1 MASWCCNVNIFKLFT
16 NPDNMT
22 NINKPSLVKI
32 VLLSAIGFFMFVC
45 MDSLAKFLGGVMPIT
60 QAVWGRFFFHF
71 IALSIYYFIFKPKI
85 NLTKNFKIQIL
96 RSILMVTATFFMF
109 NSLQRFDLVDIYVVF
124 FSAPLIVA
132 ILSAIFLKDIL
143 SLKGLLLMVMSFGS
157 IVYSLGPSMK
167 VLSPELI
174 FPLVPPLCWALYQFF
189 TKLISENNDPFASI
203 FYTAITGAI
212 IFSIYVSLNWVPIEK
227 NSYWILLILLGLA
240 GFVSHFMLIYA
251 IQLSNLSFVTNFQYS
266 QLVWSTIIN
275 FMIFGVPID
284 INKIYG
290 VIGIIIFGILF
301 IRIEGKRKKIKV

>member
-1 MASWCCNVNIFKLFT
+1 MTQNNKSPLFK
-16 NPDNMT
+16 
-22 NINKPSLVKI
+22 II
-32 VLLSAIGFFMFVC
+32 LLSSSGFFMFVC
-45 MDSLAKFLGGVMPIT
+45 MDSLAKFLGSVMPVT

-71 IALSIYYFIFKPKI
+71 IAMLIYFLIFKPKL

-96 RSILMVTATFFMF
+96 RSLLMVAATFFMF

-132 ILSAIFLKDIL
+132 ILSAYFLKDVL
-143 SLKGLLLMVMSFGS
+143 SVKGFLLMLLSFGS

-189 TKLISENNDPFASI
+189 TKLISGNNDPFAAV
-203 FYTAITGAI
+203 FYTAIIGTI
-212 IFSIYVSLNWVPIEK
+212 VSSVYISFNWVPLEK
-227 NSYWILLILLGLA
+227 NIYWISLIIMGIA
-240 GFVSHFMLIYA
+240 GFVSHFILIYA

-266 QLVWSTIIN
+266 QLLWSTIIN
-275 FMIFGVPID
+275 FLIFGVPFD
-284 INKIYG
+284 LNKIFG

-301 IRIEGKRKKIKV
+301 IRTEGKKKKIKV

>member
-1 MASWCCNVNIFKLFT
+1 
-16 NPDNMT
+16 MT

-32 VLLSAIGFFMFVC
+32 ILLSGTGFFMFVC
-45 MDSLAKFLGGVMPIT
+45 MDSLAKYLGGVMPIT

-71 IALSIYYFIFKPKI
+71 IALVIYFLIFRPKI

-96 RSILMVTATFFMF
+96 RSVLMVTATFFMF

-132 ILSAIFLKDIL
+132 MLSAIFLKDVL
-143 SLKGLLLMVMSFGS
+143 SLKGLLLMVMSFGC
-157 IVYSLGPSMK
+157 IIFSLGPSMK

-189 TKLISENNDPFASI
+189 TKLISGNNDPFASI

-212 IFSIYVSLNWVPIEK
+212 IFSIYVLLNWAPLEK
-227 NSYWILLILLGLA
+227 NSYWLLLILLGLA
-240 GFVSHFMLIYA
+240 GFISHFMLIYA

-266 QLVWSTIIN
+266 QLVWSTVIN
-275 FMIFGVPID
+275 FIIFGVPID

-301 IRIEGKRKKIKV
+301 IRTEGKKKKIKV

>member
-1 MASWCCNVNIFKLFT
+1 
-16 NPDNMT
+16 MT
-22 NINKPSLVKI
+22 NIKKPPLVKI
-32 VLLSAIGFFMFVC
+32 ILLSGTGFFMFVC
-45 MDSLAKFLGGVMPIT
+45 MDSLAKYLGGVMPIT

-71 IALSIYYFIFKPKI
+71 ITLVIYFFIFKPKI
-85 NLTKNFKIQIL
+85 NLKKNFKIQIL
-96 RSILMVTATFFMF
+96 RSVLMVTATFFMF

-132 ILSAIFLKDIL
+132 MLSAIFLKDIL
-143 SLKGLLLMVMSFGS
+143 SLKGLLLMVMSFGC
-157 IVYSLGPSMK
+157 IIFSLGPSMK

-189 TKLISENNDPFASI
+189 TKLISGNNDPFASI

-212 IFSIYVSLNWVPIEK
+212 IFTIYVSLNWVPLEK
-227 NSYWILLILLGLA
+227 NSYWLLLILLGLA
-240 GFVSHFMLIYA
+240 GFISHFMLIYA

-275 FMIFGVPID
+275 FIIFGVPLD

-301 IRIEGKRKKIKV
+301 IRTEGKKNKIKV

>member
-1 MASWCCNVNIFKLFT
+1 
-16 NPDNMT
+16 MT

-32 VLLSAIGFFMFVC
+32 ILLSGTGFFMFVC
-45 MDSLAKFLGGVMPIT
+45 MDSLAKYLRGVMPIT

-71 IALSIYYFIFKPKI
+71 IALVIYFFIFRPKI

-96 RSILMVTATFFMF
+96 RSVLMVTATFFMF

-132 ILSAIFLKDIL
+132 MLSAIFLKDVL
-143 SLKGLLLMVMSFGS
+143 SLKGLLLMVMSFGC
-157 IVYSLGPSMK
+157 IIFSLGPSMK

-189 TKLISENNDPFASI
+189 TKLISGNNDPFASI

-212 IFSIYVSLNWVPIEK
+212 IFTIYVSLNWAPLEK
-227 NSYWILLILLGLA
+227 NSYWLLLILLGLA
-240 GFVSHFMLIYA
+240 GFISHFMLIYA

-266 QLVWSTIIN
+266 QLVWSTVIN
-275 FMIFGVPID
+275 FIIFGVPID

-301 IRIEGKRKKIKV
+301 IRTEGKKKKIKV